1 MIVMTRTTMTI
12 TKLVRMQGEEE
23 DTVSDDEDVEKGDK
37 GIEGLR
43 RRDIL

>member
-23 DTVSDDEDVEKGDK
+23 DTVSDDDVEKGDK